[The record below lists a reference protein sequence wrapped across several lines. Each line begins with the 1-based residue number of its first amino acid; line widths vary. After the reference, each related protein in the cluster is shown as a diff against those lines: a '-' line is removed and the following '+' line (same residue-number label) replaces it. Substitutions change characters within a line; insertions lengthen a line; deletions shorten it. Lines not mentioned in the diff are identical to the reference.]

1 MSRFEPLADGAPEV
15 SPLVSVITVNFNGA
29 HLLPD
34 LLRSLERQTYRHHEV
49 LVIDNGSTDGSAE
62 LVRRDFPGVNVLV
75 QSRNRG
81 FAGGNNAGIRAARGE
96 LIALVNNDTVADP
109 SWLEELVRTARAEPR
124 AAAVSSKILFYRP
137 YVAVSLT
144 PEGSDARTRE
154 AWLAEE
160 SAFDGCDYKKPIFK
174 EGFGPPAVEDGRP
187 ARRIAAPATVYL
199 PIGDVDAT
207 AALRLMVSAPS
218 GAPGTSLRVE
228 VGSSRIATVALRA
241 TFDEHRI
248 EIPADPIRSEA
259 FDVINNAGTRLSE
272 TGIAADR
279 GIYEPDR
286 GQYDRAE
293 EVDAFC
299 GAAALLR
306 RSALDAVGL
315 FDRDFFMYFEDTDLS
330 WRLRSHGY
338 KLLYQ
343 PRSRIRHLHATSSVE
358 WSPLFTFHVVR
369 NKLLMIAKNGGPT
382 AFARALAGEVRST
395 AALLRQIW
403 RSGHEPMRQNA
414 RRELRTRLR
423 AYASLI
429 GHLPR
434 ALLKRAGALDQ

>member
-1 MSRFEPLADGAPEV
+1 MSRSESRAADAPT
-15 SPLVSVITVNFNGA
+15 VSVITVNFNGA

-34 LLRSLERQTYRHHEV
+34 LLQSLERQTYRHHEV
-49 LVIDNGSTDGSAE
+49 LVIDNGSTDDSVE
-62 LVRRDFPGVNVLV
+62 LLRRDFPGVRVLA

-96 LIALVNNDTVADP
+96 LVALVNNDTVADP
-109 SWLEELVRTARAEPR
+109 SWLEELVRTARANPQ
-124 AAAVSSKILFYRP
+124 AAAVGSKILFYRP

-174 EGFGPPAVEDGRP
+174 EGFEPSEVEGDRA
-187 ARRIAAPATVYL
+187 ARRIAARATVYL

-218 GAPGTSLRVE
+218 GAPGTSLRVD
-228 VGSSRIATVALRA
+228 VGSTWIATVPLRA
-241 TFDEHRI
+241 TFEEHRI
-248 EIPADPIRSEA
+248 EIPADRIRSDA
-259 FDVINNAGTRLSE
+259 FEVINNAGTRLSE

-286 GQYDRAE
+286 GQYDCAE

-299 GAAALLR
+299 GAAVLLR

-369 NKLLMIAKNGGPT
+369 NKLLMIAKNGRPT
-382 AFARALAGEVRST
+382 AFAGALVAEVRRT
-395 AALLRQIW
+395 ASLLRRIW
-403 RSGHEPMRQNA
+403 RSGRDLMRQRA

-434 ALLKRAGALDQ
+434 ALLKRAGALDH